1 MFGWGYVIE
10 YCISLFKKEQ
20 EEKIYKNYVAECAR
34 IVTENTAKIA
44 SLLSRGETEIHYM
57 SMSFHDIIDPKPVEK
72 RTSEEVIESIGNK
85 LQQIGGENT

>member
-20 EEKIYKNYVAECAR
+20 EEKLYQNYVAECLR
-34 IVTENTAKIA
+34 IMTENTAKIA
-44 SLLSRGETEIHYM
+44 SALLREDADCHYI
-57 SMSFHDIIDPKPVEK
+57 SVSFHDMLDPKPTDT

-85 LQQIGGENT
+85 LQHIGGENT

>member
-20 EEKIYKNYVAECAR
+20 EEKLYKNYVAECLR
-34 IVTENTAKIA
+34 ITTENTAK
-44 SLLSRGETEIHYM
+44 LLSAMTHSEDCKYI
-57 SMSFHDIIDPKPVEK
+57 SISLDDILNPKPVET